1 MEELGHVGH
10 DRPLVG
16 DFHIA
21 EIFHLEESLP
31 DQRVFGALN
40 IPVFQDTSP
49 RPRKPFRY
57 WLVYLKDPGFANPA
71 ARVDVD
77 ESEHI
82 YECQVS
88 PRNDHSQSETVREG
102 LFEVFDLYSGVALS
116 LSLTPQQQSILG
128 RETLLTK
135 ASVSLSRRHCR
146 LTDVMLAMVNRR
158 MSVQIIPSI
167 SFRLPSTMSSGPM
180 LVSLTPRSL
189 IKLSAFEAF

>member
-1 MEELGHVGH
+1 MEEFGHVGH

-21 EIFHLEESLP
+21 EIFHLEESLH

-40 IPVFQDTSP
+40 IPVCQDTSP

-82 YECQVS
+82 YEYQFL

-135 ASVSLSRRHCR
+135 ASVSLS
-146 LTDVMLAMVNRR
+146 
-158 MSVQIIPSI
+158 
-167 SFRLPSTMSSGPM
+167 
-180 LVSLTPRSL
+180 
-189 IKLSAFEAF
+189 